1 MKKQHVK
8 TLSPNSK
15 LDEISKHINTLQMT
29 WDSDK
34 IRDLRL
40 RLGFSTADMARRLQT
55 DSLEIRSWEIGIKI
69 PAEFQLSQLD
79 LLQKQAEASADE
91 MAFNVL
97 AEQFQDGDELDQID
111 LTSVKRRFSQN
122 N

>member
-1 MKKQHVK
+1 
-8 TLSPNSK
+8 
-15 LDEISKHINTLQMT
+15 MT